1 LGLHMHNDSG
11 CAVANTVMGVVAGAR
26 HVQGTING
34 IGERTGNADLVQVI
48 PALKV
53 KLGLDVLGEGSLSGL
68 REVSRCVFEMLGAQP
83 HPYQPYV
90 GEFAFAHK
98 AGVHADAVL
107 KAPEAYEHID
117 PAVVGNSRRIVVSE
131 LSGSSNLVSYA
142 REMLG
147 LDLPKTDERLKRAL
161 TEIKAKER
169 EGYAYDSAPMSALLV
184 IMKHLGLWS
193 QRVNIDYWKV
203 ITEGGTSIAIIKTNS
218 HIEAAEGV
226 GPVAAVDQALRRAL
240 EREYPEL
247 AAVKLTD
254 YRVLIPGEAKDTQ
267 SVVRV
272 TVEFSDGE
280 RKWKT
285 MGVSAN
291 VVDASVKALVDG
303 LDYYLQT
310 RNQPPRQG

>member
-1 LGLHMHNDSG
+1 M
-11 CAVANTVMGVVAGAR
+11 
-26 HVQGTING
+26 
-34 IGERTGNADLVQVI
+34 
-48 PALKV
+48 
-53 KLGLDVLGEGSLSGL
+53 
-68 REVSRCVFEMLGAQP
+68 
-83 HPYQPYV
+83 
-90 GEFAFAHK
+90 
-98 AGVHADAVL
+98 
-107 KAPEAYEHID
+107 
-117 PAVVGNSRRIVVSE
+117 
-131 LSGSSNLVSYA
+131 
-142 REMLG
+142 
-147 LDLPKTDERLKRAL
+147 
-161 TEIKAKER
+161 
-169 EGYAYDSAPMSALLV
+169 
-184 IMKHLGLWS
+184 
-193 QRVNIDYWKV
+193 
-203 ITEGGTSIAIIKTNS
+203 
-218 HIEAAEGV
+218 
-226 GPVAAVDQALRRAL
+226 AAVDQALRRAL